1 MDEENNLKQTM
12 KLEVRGTL
20 AKGRQHMRWMDNIRH
35 VISKCGLDD
44 VCA

>member
-1 MDEENNLKQTM
+1 MRMDEENNLKQAIQM
-12 KLEVRGTL
+12 EVRGTL
-20 AKGRQHMRWMDNIRH
+20 AKRRPQLNIRH